1 LIDVPVTDLL
11 GIYDIPDERLRAGEK
26 WKKQEKDKERSEEE
40 IEETKQLQAN
50 LYKPKVKLKIQGG
63 FVYTLSTPFH
73 EEISAILR
81 RFTWEVGKRK
91 AAQSNTTI
99 SASNNNNA
107 DSGTSNPKV
116 EVKVTKLGVEI
127 VQSSV

>member
-1 LIDVPVTDLL
+1 M
-11 GIYDIPDERLRAGEK
+11 GRAGEK
-26 WKKQEKDKERSEEE
+26 WKKQEKYKERTEEE

-50 LYKPKVKLKIQGG
+50 LYKPKVKLKIEGG

-73 EEISAILR
+73 EEISTILR

-91 AAQSNTTI
+91 AAQ
-99 SASNNNNA
+99 NNNN
-107 DSGTSNPKV
+107 SNNIDNAKI

-127 VQSSV
+127 